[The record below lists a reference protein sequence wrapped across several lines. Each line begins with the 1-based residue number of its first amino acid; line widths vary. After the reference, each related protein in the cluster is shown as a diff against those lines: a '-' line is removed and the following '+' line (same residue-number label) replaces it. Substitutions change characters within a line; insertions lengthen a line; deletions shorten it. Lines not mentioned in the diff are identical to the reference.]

1 MAASDAAQWAL
12 LDRTPVALLAASI
25 AALGGPLAELPF
37 VAHGFW
43 HYLPQ
48 SADYLP
54 LTGDLFQSGSIGDKI
69 AIKLLGESYSD
80 LALSS
85 ITGPCYFAVT
95 MDAIALSRY
104 IFYMSNDDP

>member
-1 MAASDAAQWAL
+1 
-12 LDRTPVALLAASI
+12 VV
-25 AALGGPLAELPF
+25 GPLSELPF

-48 SADYLP
+48 ASDYLP
-54 LTGDLFQSGSIGDKI
+54 LANVPQNVGDVFTWLALLVGDN
-69 AIKLLGESYSD
+69 YRD

-95 MDAIALSRY
+95 MDAIALGRWFDSLD
-104 IFYMSNDDP
+104 NDNDRS